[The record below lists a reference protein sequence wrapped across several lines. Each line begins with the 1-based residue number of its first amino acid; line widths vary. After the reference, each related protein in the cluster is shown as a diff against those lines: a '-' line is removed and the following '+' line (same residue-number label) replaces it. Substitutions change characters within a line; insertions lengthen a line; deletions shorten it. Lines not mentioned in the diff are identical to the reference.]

1 MHILNIHTH
10 FCLKTGAK
18 SLLIRHSA
26 TSLRLA
32 LCLLQQAKL
41 CSYCIPDAKKQI
53 RQNKNEDTAHVPA
66 KKAWEGGR
74 SMSFLKTLGFLR
86 FANNVNKNSN
96 RALGKRGE
104 RGKNWLESS
113 WRIQGIRGNA
123 EILSAAEI
131 LEGLWVTDWLLIL
144 INPSLQ
150 TPVQNSKFPGKDIW
164 LVQFGSGVYP

>member
-86 FANNVNKNSN
+86 FANKTISYF
-96 RALGKRGE
+96 G
-104 RGKNWLESS
+104 
-113 WRIQGIRGNA
+113 
-123 EILSAAEI
+123 
-131 LEGLWVTDWLLIL
+131 
-144 INPSLQ
+144 PSLPTALFLLPLIKLTKISFKKKQ
-150 TPVQNSKFPGKDIW
+150 VRNKAPRQKKKILTVPQSS
-164 LVQFGSGVYP
+164 LVGSRLWGRTESDTTEAT